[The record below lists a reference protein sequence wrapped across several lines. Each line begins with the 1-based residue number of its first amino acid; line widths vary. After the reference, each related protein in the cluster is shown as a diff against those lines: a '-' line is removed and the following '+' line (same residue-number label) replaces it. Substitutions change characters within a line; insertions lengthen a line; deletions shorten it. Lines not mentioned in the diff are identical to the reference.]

1 MSRWDGE
8 MWRTDGMVKWDGKMG
23 RLYRLVLCLSWCCL
37 LVRFAVDDVLAVAV
51 DVVIDIG
58 K

>member
-1 MSRWDGE
+1 M
-8 MWRTDGMVKWDGKMG
+8 
-23 RLYRLVLCLSWCCL
+23 LCLSWCCL

-58 K
+58 TFPSPRPSVTSVWGVCVAQGGQ